1 MLISTC
7 RKLIAVVL
15 VVMTCT
21 TACSED
27 KGWSDLHKESVR
39 LFVRHDL
46 DGAMEMEKR
55 AMAVAE
61 KTSPNDPRIIK
72 SLRVLAT
79 ISRLKGR
86 TEEAIPLYKRAIA
99 ISDMQEEDSPD
110 IEISVRDLASAYIG
124 LGRFAEAEPLLKRL
138 ILISEKK
145 YGKMHPAVAK
155 ELKNLAM
162 LYKSMGRDKDSRD
175 YAERAAAISINVYK
189 GHDKNY

>member
-1 MLISTC
+1 MFISTC
-7 RKLIAVVL
+7 GKLFVVVL
-15 VVMTCT
+15 VAVTCM

-27 KGWSDLHKESVR
+27 KSWSDLHKESVR
-39 LFVRHDL
+39 LFVKHDL
-46 DGAMEMEKR
+46 DGAMAMEKR
-55 AMAVAE
+55 AMAMAE

-79 ISRLKGR
+79 IARLKGR
-86 TEEAIPLYKRAIA
+86 TEEAIPLYKQAIA
-99 ISDMQEEDSPD
+99 ISDMQEEDSD

-162 LYKSMGRDKDSRD
+162 LYKSMGRDKDSSD
-175 YAERAAAISINVYK
+175 YAARAAAISIDVYK
-189 GHDKNY
+189 GHEKNY